1 MKQKSHPV
9 LWLIIGILTVFI
21 IGLFYF
27 YPRPLH
33 LPEQIVLQLRTETE
47 TISIE
52 EESQI
57 QPFIDL
63 LGSVKLRR
71 ELVPYDG
78 LWPKNNV
85 QADQY
90 VIIEIYDGAVIHNH
104 IPAHFCDISLVKS
117 DLDASRLV
125 WPSTNN
131 RNKRKLVT
139 TEETL
144 QGLIQLT
151 EDAFSASAH

>member
-1 MKQKSHPV
+1 MKHKSHPV
-9 LWLIIGILTVFI
+9 LWLTIGILTVFI
-21 IGLFYF
+21 IGLCYF
-27 YPRPLH
+27 YPRPLS

-52 EESQI
+52 SERQI
-57 QPFIDL
+57 QPFTNL

-78 LWPKNNV
+78 LWPENNV
-85 QADQY
+85 QGDQY
-90 VIIEIYDGAVIHNH
+90 VIIEIYDGAAIHNH
-104 IPAHFCDISLVKS
+104 APKHFCDISLVKS

-151 EDAFSASAH
+151 EEAFSDPAH